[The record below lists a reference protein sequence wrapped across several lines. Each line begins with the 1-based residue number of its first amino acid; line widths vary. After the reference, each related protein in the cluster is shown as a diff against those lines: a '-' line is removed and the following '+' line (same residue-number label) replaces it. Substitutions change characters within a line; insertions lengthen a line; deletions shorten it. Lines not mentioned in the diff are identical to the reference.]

1 MFVRAPIYF
10 LNTNLLTKLKMCSDP
25 ISPFFKSP
33 SILLAWSIFCALLFT
48 SFSASAQP
56 ADDLEV
62 MLAEPFPLAPSALG
76 TYTFPVSTEA
86 PEAQAYFDQ
95 GMQLMFAYGKYEAV
109 RSFREAQQQDPDC
122 AMCYWGEA
130 WSWGTYLNV
139 PMSEEDAPY
148 AYAALQRAMEL
159 LSGAT
164 PREQAYINALSTRY
178 VADFDIEQ
186 RSVQDEAYSK
196 AMGELAGTY
205 PDDLDAATLHA
216 DALFLMEERR
226 GYRDIANPQ
235 VVRIHSILEGV
246 LERDI
251 RHPFACHLYIHA
263 TESTTKPE
271 LAEPCSE
278 FMGNTIPG
286 ASHLNHMP
294 SHTWN
299 EIGRWGDSVRANL
312 QAWHTDQKA
321 AFGEGVAIYPTHN
334 LQMLLFAA
342 SMDGQGAI
350 ATQAGKDLSKLRG
363 DNMFQLLT
371 LMRFGRFDEILLITE
386 RPESDYPAGVW
397 DFAQGYASLKTGE
410 VAFAQ
415 AYLERLT
422 NNAETT
428 EDRFRFDPAS
438 LLLSVMQEILQ
449 GEIEWQEGNLRNA
462 IRAFERSVEHEDN
475 LGYDEPEPM
484 PFAARHW
491 LGAALLEAE
500 RYRDAE
506 RVYRE
511 ELVDHPHNGW
521 SLFGLKQALAAQD
534 KVDTAV
540 DEDFE
545 QSWARSDVWI
555 RSSRF

>member
-1 MFVRAPIYF
+1 MNHKTNFVG
-10 LNTNLLTKLKMCSDP
+10 LN
-25 ISPFFKSP
+25 
-33 SILLAWSIFCALLFT
+33 SILMLIALCALLLN
-48 SFSASAQP
+48 SIPARAQP
-56 ADDLEV
+56 VDDLESL
-62 MLAEPFPLAPSALG
+62 LAEPFPLASSALG
-76 TYTFPVSTEA
+76 NYTFLVSTDV

-109 RSFREAQQQDPDC
+109 RSFRESQQRDPDC

-130 WSWGTYLNV
+130 WSWGSYLNV
-139 PMSEEDAPY
+139 AMSEADAPY
-148 AYAALQRAMEL
+148 AYAAIQRAIEL
-159 LSGAT
+159 RSRAT
-164 PREQAYINALSTRY
+164 EREQAYIDALSVRY
-178 VADFDIEQ
+178 LADFDPELS
-186 RSVQDEAYSK
+186 RVQSEAYAE
-196 AMGELAGTY
+196 AMAGLADTY
-205 PDDLDAATLHA
+205 PDDLDAATLYA
-216 DALFLMEERR
+216 DSLFLLEERR

-251 RHPFACHLYIHA
+251 RHPYACHLYIHA

-278 FMGNTIPG
+278 FMGNAIPG

-350 ATQAGKDLSKLRG
+350 ATQAGRDLSKLLG
-363 DNMFQLLT
+363 NNMFQLLT
-371 LMRFGRFDEILLITE
+371 LLRFGRFDEILLITE
-386 RPESDYPAGVW
+386 RPEADYPAGVW
-397 DFAQGYASLKTGE
+397 DFAQGYANLKTGE
-410 VAFAQ
+410 VAFAR
-415 AYLERLT
+415 AHLARLT
-422 NNAETT
+422 SIAETT
-428 EDRFRFDPAS
+428 DAMFRFDPAS
-438 LLLSVMQEILQ
+438 RLLSVLQEILQ
-449 GEIEWQEGNLRNA
+449 GEIDLQEGDLRNA
-462 IRAFERSVEHEDN
+462 IRAFERSVEYEDA
-475 LGYDEPEPM
+475 LGYDEPEPL

-511 ELVDHPHNGW
+511 ELLDHPHNGW
-521 SLFGLKQALAAQD
+521 SLYGLQKALAAQN
-534 KVDTAV
+534 KADTAV
-540 DEDFE
+540 DEDF
-545 QSWARSDVWI
+545 QNSWARTDVWI

>member
-1 MFVRAPIYF
+1 
-10 LNTNLLTKLKMCSDP
+10 
-25 ISPFFKSP
+25 
-33 SILLAWSIFCALLFT
+33 
-48 SFSASAQP
+48 
-56 ADDLEV
+56 
-62 MLAEPFPLAPSALG
+62 
-76 TYTFPVSTEA
+76 
-86 PEAQAYFDQ
+86 
-95 GMQLMFAYGKYEAV
+95 
-109 RSFREAQQQDPDC
+109 
-122 AMCYWGEA
+122 
-130 WSWGTYLNV
+130 
-139 PMSEEDAPY
+139 
-148 AYAALQRAMEL
+148 
-159 LSGAT
+159 
-164 PREQAYINALSTRY
+164 
-178 VADFDIEQ
+178 
-186 RSVQDEAYSK
+186 
-196 AMGELAGTY
+196 
-205 PDDLDAATLHA
+205 
-216 DALFLMEERR
+216 
-226 GYRDIANPQ
+226 
-235 VVRIHSILEGV
+235 
-246 LERDI
+246 
-251 RHPFACHLYIHA
+251 
-263 TESTTKPE
+263 
-271 LAEPCSE
+271 
-278 FMGNTIPG
+278 
-286 ASHLNHMP
+286 
-294 SHTWN
+294 
-299 EIGRWGDSVRANL
+299 
-312 QAWHTDQKA
+312 
-321 AFGEGVAIYPTHN
+321 
-334 LQMLLFAA
+334 MLLFSA

-371 LMRFGRFDEILLITE
+371 LIRFGRFDEILLITE

-415 AYLERLT
+415 TYLERLT

-506 RVYRE
+506 RVYRD

-534 KVDTAV
+534 KIDTAV
-540 DEDFE
+540 DEDYE